1 MHVSEMDSIV
11 EHDEPIATLAPPTIT
26 DVEKAIGEHCASL
39 IKDGDCMR
47 LGIGS
52 IPDAVLLFLKE
63 KKTSRHPHRDVFG
76 RRGGIGGSRSHR

>member
-47 LGIGS
+47 LGIGL
-52 IPDAVLLFLKE
+52 V
-63 KKTSRHPHRDVFG
+63 
-76 RRGGIGGSRSHR
+76 